1 MKQLTWPTAFALT
14 FAGLPAFVFAVAV
27 IATNPLV
34 GWPLLASGA
43 FAYGAYRRHVQ
54 MAELAARAEL
64 LYPANA
70 ALVAA
75 PLPEMPTVPLRRP
88 LRAVDSKRRV
98 S

>member
-1 MKQLTWPTAFALT
+1 MKQLSWPTAFALV
-14 FAGLPAFVFAVAV
+14 FGALPAFVFAVAV
-27 IATNPLV
+27 IATTPLV

-54 MAELAARAEL
+54 MAALAARAEL

-75 PLPEMPTVPLRRP
+75 PLPDMPTVPLRRP
-88 LRAVDSKRRV
+88 LRAVEPSRRA